1 MAGVI
6 GNLKLKRT
14 KKGDKMAIL
23 TLEDQTGS
31 VEVVVF
37 PDVFNSYS
45 PLLKSEEPLLIQG
58 TAEVEE
64 NTVKI
69 ISHEIS
75 SLEDIRRKAVKTVEI
90 R

>member
-6 GNLKLKRT
+6 ENLKIKRT

-31 VEVVVF
+31 VEVVMF
-37 PDVFNSYS
+37 PDVFNASS
-45 PLLKSEEPLLIQG
+45 PLLKGDEPLLVQG

-64 NTVKI
+64 NAAKI
-69 ISHEIS
+69 ISHEIA
-75 SLEDIRRKAVKTVEI
+75 SLEE
-90 R
+90 